1 LRVGL
6 LSKDEESDRNES
18 ISIELQSRRVM
29 EEKER
34 EIEEYN

>member
-6 LSKDEESDRNES
+6 LSKDEESDRKKS